1 MANINTLFPSKYL
14 KAEDVKAGVT
24 VTIAGMKMEKVAE
37 GEADKPVIYFHGK
50 QKGLVLNKTNAQ
62 MISHITGS
70 FDTDEWANK
79 MVYLHSEPVSFQGR
93 IVDSIRVGTA
103 PMAAP
108 QPVPAGQQ
116 PMAPQSDSWAA
127 ENAAQAVQFENTAPF
142 DDEIPF

>member
-1 MANINTLFPSKYL
+1 MKKPAAEANKEELNMANINQLFPSKYL

-93 IVDSIRVGTA
+93 IVEAIRVGK
-103 PMAAP
+103 PH
-108 QPVPAGQQ
+108 QN
-116 PMAPQSDSWAA
+116 DRAA
-127 ENAAQAVQFENTAPF
+127 ENAAQAVQFEDTFEP
-142 DDEIPF
+142 DSDIPF